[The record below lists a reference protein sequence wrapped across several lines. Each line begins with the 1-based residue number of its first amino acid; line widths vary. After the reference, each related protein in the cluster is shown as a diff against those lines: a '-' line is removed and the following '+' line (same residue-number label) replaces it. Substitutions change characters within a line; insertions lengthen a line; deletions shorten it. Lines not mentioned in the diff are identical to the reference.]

1 MSIRPESI
9 IRPNEVWFSAGRFA
23 ETRRSES
30 AAPASKAKAGGCRTG
45 AVPRCRR
52 RRPRGGSLTLE
63 AVLILPVLVL
73 TFLAVI
79 QFGILMLVEQTIVH
93 AATVAAREAAKGA
106 DIDATVLSAHSVL
119 RLHGLSVGPAMTLI
133 LEDPFADSPVQ
144 VRGDLPCDISGLP
157 TLTPGEIRVTLCVS
171 LSHRPFLNAL
181 RHCAIDFT
189 GRKFTVSA
197 VAGREFEDQ
206 AAITPRPD
214 CHCY

>member
-1 MSIRPESI
+1 MNIRPESVT
-9 IRPNEVWFSAGRFA
+9 RPNEALFSSGRFA
-23 ETRRSES
+23 ETGRSHS
-30 AAPASKAKAGGCRTG
+30 ALPAPRAKAGKSRPAGGRW
-45 AVPRCRR
+45 RR
-52 RRPRGGSLTLE
+52 RRRGGSLTLE

-106 DIDATVLSAHSVL
+106 DIEATVLSAHSVL
-119 RLHGLSVGPAMTLI
+119 RLHGLSVGPAMTLV
-133 LEDPFADSPVQ
+133 LEDPLSDTPVQ
-144 VRGDLPCDISGLP
+144 VRGDLPYDISGLP
-157 TLTPGEIRVTLCVS
+157 ALTPGEVRVTLYVS

-189 GRKFTVSA
+189 GRRFTVSA
-197 VAGREFEDQ
+197 AAEREFEDQ
-206 AAITPRPD
+206 AMITPRPE

>member
-1 MSIRPESI
+1 MNIRLPSVAQAGETGDRSARYALEQ
-9 IRPNEVWFSAGRFA
+9 RPQSATA
-23 ETRRSES
+23 LS
-30 AAPASKAKAGGCRTG
+30 TG
-45 AVPRCRR
+45 AHRFRTKPLLWRR
-52 RRPRGGSLTLE
+52 RMRGGSLTLE
-63 AVLILPVLVL
+63 AVLILPILVL

-106 DIDATVLSAHSVL
+106 DIDATALSAHSVL
-119 RLHGLSVGPAMTLI
+119 GLHGLSVGPAMTLV
-133 LEDPFADSPVQ
+133 LEDPLSDNPVQ

-157 TLTPGEIRVTLCVS
+157 TLNPGEIRVTVCVS

-197 VAGREFEDQ
+197 VVDREFEGQ
-206 AAITPRPD
+206 AMVTPRPD
-214 CHCY
+214 CPCY